1 MKDIKIMLDPGHY
14 ASYNPSPV
22 VKGYYE
28 SRRMWKLCGY
38 LEAALRRYGF
48 TVLCTRE
55 DEERDRALFDRG
67 YSAKGCDLFI
77 SLHTDGVGGAAA
89 EKVDRVEVIRA
100 FDNKN
105 DANVLAGKLG
115 EAVAG
120 LMGVSDGY
128 VIWTKRTRDG
138 LREYY
143 GVLRG
148 ARAAGCPLYYIIEH
162 SFHTNK
168 RSASWL
174 MKDENLF
181 RLAQAEAAVIASYY
195 GASLKKLVAD
205 LDGNGRLDANDLL
218 VLKRAVL
225 GSASLSESQKKQ
237 ADVNGDGK
245 FDTTDYLLAK
255 RAYLGTYEP
264 PEGK

>member
-48 TVLCTRE
+48 TVLRTRE

-115 EAVAG
+115 EAKRRSGLVLDDAELMEAWERGADKQYIPVKFKNGSPGADGVASLARMG
-120 LMGVSDGY
+120 LLARHIKKSLGEMAEQLRQGSIAADPYYRGQQANACVNCDYFDACHFSDGENGESCRY
-128 VIWTKRTRDG
+128 TPK
-138 LREYY
+138 L
-143 GVLRG
+143 
-148 ARAAGCPLYYIIEH
+148 
-162 SFHTNK
+162 
-168 RSASWL
+168 SAEKVWAL
-174 MKDENLF
+174 ME
-181 RLAQAEAAVIASYY
+181 E
-195 GASLKKLVAD
+195 G
-205 LDGNGRLDANDLL
+205 DAN
-218 VLKRAVL
+218 
-225 GSASLSESQKKQ
+225 G
-237 ADVNGDGK
+237 
-245 FDTTDYLLAK
+245 
-255 RAYLGTYEP
+255 
-264 PEGK
+264 

>member
-1 MKDIKIMLDPGHY
+1 M
-14 ASYNPSPV
+14 
-22 VKGYYE
+22 
-28 SRRMWKLCGY
+28 
-38 LEAALRRYGF
+38 
-48 TVLCTRE
+48 
-55 DEERDRALFDRG
+55 
-67 YSAKGCDLFI
+67 
-77 SLHTDGVGGAAA
+77 
-89 EKVDRVEVIRA
+89 
-100 FDNKN
+100 
-105 DANVLAGKLG
+105 LAGKLG

-168 RSASWL
+168 RFASWL
-174 MKDENLF
+174 MKEENLF
-181 RLAQAEAAVIASYY
+181 RLAQAEAAVIAAYY

-218 VLKRAVL
+218 ILKRAVL

-245 FDTTDYLLAK
+245 VDTTDYLLAK